1 MPIASTEPEPFPGG
15 QPGAAGAQE
24 ALPAPAGPL
33 AAAAAPKGIE
43 PRPVAVSM
51 IAIVL
56 GLVASVVLNEVT
68 NPPALTIP
76 AGISV
81 FALFYAVTQSME
93 RLLEPFASLWDTT
106 LPYMKARD
114 ESLAM
119 AQNMRAS
126 GEPAAAQEHLGTA
139 AAHQATIDQQRSNR
153 AVIYWAAASVLGL
166 LLAGVLGLYLLH
178 VVGLRDDLVGPD
190 GRLAG
195 SWWSAAGVRHVLDL
209 LVTGLAIG
217 GGTKPLH
224 DVIQN
229 LQEAKNGR
237 KDPTQVAG

>member
-1 MPIASTEPEPFPGG
+1 MT
-15 QPGAAGAQE
+15 
-24 ALPAPAGPL
+24 
-33 AAAAAPKGIE
+33 
-43 PRPVAVSM
+43 
-51 IAIVL
+51 AIIL
-56 GLVASVVLNEVT
+56 GLVASVVLNGVT
-68 NPPALTIP
+68 NPQALAIP

-81 FALFYAVTQSME
+81 FALFYAATQSVE

-106 LPYMKARD
+106 LPHRQARD
-114 ESLAM
+114 QSM
-119 AQNMRAS
+119 AIAENMRT
-126 GEPAAAQEHLGTA
+126 GGDPAAATERLRTA
-139 AAHQATIDQQRSNR
+139 AEHQANIDQQRSNR
-153 AVIYWAAASVLGL
+153 AVIYWAAASVFGL

-224 DVIQN
+224 DLIQN

-237 KDPTQVAG
+237 KDPAQIAG

>member
-1 MPIASTEPEPFPGG
+1 MPIAWT
-15 QPGAAGAQE
+15 QPGPFQVDQPGEAGSQE
-24 ALPAPAGPL
+24 ARSATAGPL

-43 PRPVAVSM
+43 PRAVAVSTM
-51 IAIVL
+51 AIVL
-56 GLVASVVLNEVT
+56 GLIASVVLNAVT
-68 NPPALTIP
+68 NPRALVIP

-81 FALFYAVTQSME
+81 FALFYAVTQSTE

-106 LPYMKARD
+106 LPHRQARD
-114 ESLAM
+114 QSM
-119 AQNMRAS
+119 AIAENMS
-126 GEPAAAQEHLGTA
+126 IVGEPAAATEHLRTA
-139 AAHQATIDQQRSNR
+139 AEQQAKLDQQRSNR

-195 SWWSAAGVRHVLDL
+195 SWWSGAGVRHLLDL
-209 LVTGLAIG
+209 LITGLAIG

-224 DVIQN
+224 DLIQN
-229 LQEAKNGR
+229 VQEAKNGR
-237 KDPTQVAG
+237 KDPPQVAG